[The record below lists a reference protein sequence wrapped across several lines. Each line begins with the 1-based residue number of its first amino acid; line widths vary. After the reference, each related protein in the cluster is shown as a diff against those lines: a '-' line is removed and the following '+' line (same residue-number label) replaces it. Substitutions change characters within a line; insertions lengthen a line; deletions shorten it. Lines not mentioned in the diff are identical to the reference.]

1 MKRITSLLLVIA
13 FAGAILLPVAGT
25 VNKHYSDRTIAA
37 DGGGPVPPTPPTPPI
52 GCEYDAQNGALPA

>member
-25 VNKHYSDRTIAA
+25 VNKHYSENVNIA
-37 DGGGPVPPTPPTPPI
+37 DGTAPIPPVPPI
-52 GCEYDAQNGALPA
+52 GCAFDTARGALQS